1 MVKIYYSNLVLLNQ
15 IGPCHVGVVHSLAS
29 SSLFRIVQAL
39 GPASNFLNGLALAVG
54 PSSWTTRN
62 NSRKSGRIRVL
73 LPRPLLGVQIAPSSA
88 HVALFFS
95 FFYFSSLLDFGVRR
109 PRDCSVLR
117 SGDGRR
123 DARGCGRGGVRGL
136 AAGHRPPRR
145 PLRVSAVRRRVW
157 ERS

>member
-1 MVKIYYSNLVLLNQ
+1 MIKIYYSNIVLLNQ
-15 IGPCHVGVVHSLAS
+15 IGPLSRRS
-29 SSLFRIVQAL
+29 STQFSFVIIVSHCPSPR
-39 GPASNFLNGLALAVG
+39 PASNFLNGLALAVG

-157 ERS
+157 VRS